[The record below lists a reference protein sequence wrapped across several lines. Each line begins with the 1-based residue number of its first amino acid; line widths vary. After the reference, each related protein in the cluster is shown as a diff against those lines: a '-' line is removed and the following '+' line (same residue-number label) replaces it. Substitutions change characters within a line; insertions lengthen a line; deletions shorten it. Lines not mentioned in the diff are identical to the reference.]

1 MTGPACI
8 AAVDGLAAVSKL
20 PATSCVEHV
29 ASSQASAMLQLTKM
43 AVPRIWSD
51 RDDLGRV

>member
-8 AAVDGLAAVSKL
+8 ADIDGLAAVPKL

-43 AVPRIWSD
+43 AAPRIWSD
-51 RDDLGRV
+51 RDDLGRA

>member
-8 AAVDGLAAVSKL
+8 AAVDGLAAGSKL

-43 AVPRIWSD
+43 AALRIWSD

>member
-8 AAVDGLAAVSKL
+8 AAADGLAAVSKL

-29 ASSQASAMLQLTKM
+29 ASSQASATLQLTKM
-43 AVPRIWSD
+43 AVPRTWSD

>member
-8 AAVDGLAAVSKL
+8 AAVDGLAAVPKL
-20 PATSCVEHV
+20 PAISCVEHV

-43 AVPRIWSD
+43 AVPRTWSD